1 MNFSNFIKGLVES
14 TTYNFG
20 RGERDWQNFIA
31 DYQIAPSVYLDEP
44 ISSTFEVTNSGA
56 IQEVFDLKLVI
67 MHKSQLDWTPEQ
79 HSEVIEL
86 ARQEARKLT
95 ILLNNS
101 DVVKSFTNPKVLEYI
116 NLFDSNV
123 SGVFFTAQISF
134 YDNASVCVNGTPQSD
149 FVQLSNTNNEWQ
161 RTVPNGFNYIVPNTP
176 VELVDSEGNVI
187 ETVMI
192 PSVSGGQIVVT
203 VGGEITVSNSNDTYS
218 VTTSTDLELPNTT
231 VKIYLDG
238 VFQQDVV
245 IPTLD
250 PSNSLTITL
259 L

>member
-1 MNFSNFIKGLVES
+1 MNFSNFIKDLVES

-31 DYQIAPSVYLDEP
+31 DYEIAPSVYLDEP
-44 ISSTFEVTNSGA
+44 ISSTFEVTKSGA

-67 MHKSQLDWTPEQ
+67 MRKSQLDWTPEQ
-79 HSEVIEL
+79 HGEVIEL

-101 DVVKSFTNPKVLEYI
+101 DVVKSFTNPKVLEFI

-134 YDNASVCVNGTPQSD
+134 YDNDSVCVNGTPQSD
-149 FVQLSNTNNEWQ
+149 FVQLSNTNEEWE
-161 RTVPNGFNYIVPNTP
+161 RTVPNGSSYTVPNTP
-176 VELVDSEGNVI
+176 IELVDSEGTVI

-218 VTTSTDLELPNTT
+218 VTTDENLELPNTT
-231 VKIYLDG
+231 VNVYVDG
-238 VFQQDVV
+238 ILNQTGSVV
-245 IPTLD
+245 TLD
-250 PSNSLTITL
+250 PNQTINITA
-259 L
+259 

>member
-31 DYQIAPSVYLDEP
+31 DYEIAPSVYLDEP
-44 ISSTFEVTNSGA
+44 ISSTFEVTKSGA

-67 MHKSQLDWTPEQ
+67 MRKSQLDWTPEQ
-79 HSEVIEL
+79 HGEVIEL

-101 DVVKSFTNPKVLEYI
+101 DVVKSFTNPKVLEFI

-134 YDNASVCVNGTPQSD
+134 YDNDSVCVNGTPQSD
-149 FVQLSNTNNEWQ
+149 FVQLSNTNEEWE
-161 RTVPNGFNYIVPNTP
+161 RTVPNGSSYTVPNTP
-176 VELVDSEGNVI
+176 IELVDSEGTVI

-218 VTTSTDLELPNTT
+218 VTTDENLELPNTT
-231 VKIYLDG
+231 VNIYVDG
-238 VFQQDVV
+238 ILNQTGTIV
-245 IPTLD
+245 TLD
-250 PSNSLTITL
+250 PNSVINITA
-259 L
+259 

>member
-1 MNFSNFIKGLVES
+1 MNFSNFIKDLVES

-31 DYQIAPSVYLDEP
+31 DYEIAPSVYLDEP
-44 ISSTFEVTNSGA
+44 ISSTFEVTKSGA

-67 MHKSQLDWTPEQ
+67 MRKSQLDWTPEQ
-79 HSEVIEL
+79 HGEVIEL

-101 DVVKSFTNPKVLEYI
+101 NVVKSFTNPKVLEFI

-149 FVQLSNTNNEWQ
+149 FVQLSNTNEEWE
-161 RTVPNGFNYIVPNTP
+161 RTVPNGSSYTVPNTP
-176 VELVDSEGNVI
+176 IELVDSEGTVI

-218 VTTSTDLELPNTT
+218 ITTDENLELPNTT
-231 VKIYLDG
+231 VNVYVDG
-238 VFQQDVV
+238 ILNQTGTIV
-245 IPTLD
+245 TLD
-250 PSNSLTITL
+250 PNSVINITS
-259 L
+259 

>member
-1 MNFSNFIKGLVES
+1 MNFSNFIKALVES

-31 DYQIAPSVYLDEP
+31 DYEIAPSVYLDEP
-44 ISSTFEVTNSGA
+44 ISSTFEVTKSGA

-67 MHKSQLDWTPEQ
+67 MRKSQLDWTPEQ
-79 HSEVIEL
+79 HGEVIEL

-101 DVVKSFTNPKVLEYI
+101 DVVKSFTNPKVLEFI

-134 YDNASVCVNGTPQSD
+134 YDNHSVCVNGTPQSD
-149 FVQLSNTNNEWQ
+149 FVQLSNTNEEWE
-161 RTVPNGFNYIVPNTP
+161 RTVPNGSSYTVPNTP
-176 VELVDSEGNVI
+176 IELVDSEGTVI

-203 VGGEITVSNSNDTYS
+203 VGGSITVSNSNDTYS
-218 VTTSTDLELPNTT
+218 VTTDENLELPNTT
-231 VKIYLDG
+231 VNVYVDG
-238 VFQQDVV
+238 ILNQTGSIV
-245 IPTLD
+245 TLD
-250 PSNSLTITL
+250 PNSVINITA
-259 L
+259 

>member
-1 MNFSNFIKGLVES
+1 MNFSNFIRGLVES

-31 DYQIAPSVYLDEP
+31 DYEIAPSVYLDEP
-44 ISSTFEVTNSGA
+44 ISSTFEVTKSGA
-56 IQEVFDLKLVI
+56 IQEIFDLKLVI
-67 MHKSQLDWTPEQ
+67 MRKSQLDWTPEQ
-79 HSEVIEL
+79 HEEVIEL

-101 DVVKSFTNPKVLEYI
+101 DVVKSFTNPKVLEYT

-149 FVQLSNTNNEWQ
+149 FVQLSNTNEEWE
-161 RTVPNGFNYIVPNTP
+161 RTVPNGYSYIVPNTP
-176 VELVDSEGNVI
+176 IELVDSEGTVI

-218 VTTSTDLELPNTT
+218 VTTNENLTLPDTT
-231 VKIYLDG
+231 YIFAVDG
-238 VFQQDVV
+238 IEQTPFNL
-245 IPTLD
+245 PTLE
-250 PSNSLTITL
+250 NQTINVSWE
-259 L
+259 

>member
-1 MNFSNFIKGLVES
+1 MNFSDFIKGLVES

-31 DYQIAPSVYLDEP
+31 DYEIAPSVYLDEP
-44 ISSTFEVTNSGA
+44 ISSTFEVTKSGA

-67 MHKSQLDWTPEQ
+67 MRKSQLDWTPEQ
-79 HSEVIEL
+79 HGEVIEL

-101 DVVKSFTNPKVLEYI
+101 DVVKSFTNPKVLEFI

-134 YDNASVCVNGTPQSD
+134 YDNDSVCVNGTPQSD
-149 FVQLSNTNNEWQ
+149 FVQLSNTNEEWE
-161 RTVPNGFNYIVPNTP
+161 RAVPNGSSYTVPNTP
-176 VELVDSEGNVI
+176 IELVDSEGTVI

-203 VGGEITVSNSNDTYS
+203 VGGSITVSNSNDSYS
-218 VTTSTDLELPNTT
+218 VTTDENLELPNTT
-231 VKIYLDG
+231 VNVYVDG
-238 VFQQDVV
+238 ILNQTGSIV
-245 IPTLD
+245 TLD
-250 PSNSLTITL
+250 PNQTINITA
-259 L
+259 